1 MSTSRAELIAKIQE
15 EVTFTSDAKLH
26 KQYDESLDEDG
37 PVTVAGLEYEPSY
50 ILKSC
55 DEVAYRTGFNDW
67 LDGQDF
73 IEIDGEQY
81 PKDEVEDFLD
91 GLKDD
96 LEAAIADAE
105 EDDADEEG
113 DEKTDMD
120 AEKAELEE
128 IKKFCK
134 EHGI

>member
-26 KQYDESLDEDG
+26 DQYDDMLRECYDPMVIGCCRFTADK
-37 PVTVAGLEYEPSY
+37 V
-50 ILKSC
+50 LKNC
-55 DEVAYRTGFNDW
+55 DEVAYRTGFNEW

-96 LEAAIADAE
+96 LESAIQEAE
-105 EDDADEEG
+105 ENDEESG
-113 DEKTDMD
+113 EETDMD

-134 EHGI
+134 DHGI

>member
-1 MSTSRAELIAKIQE
+1 MSTRVELIAKINE
-15 EVTFTSDAKLH
+15 EVKFVTDEELH
-26 KQYDESLDEDG
+26 KQYDEALDEEG
-37 PVTVAGLEYEPSY
+37 AVTVAGYRFEPSD
-50 ILKSC
+50 ILKNC

-67 LDGQDF
+67 LDGQDY

-96 LEAAIADAE
+96 LESAIQEAE
-105 EDDADEEG
+105 ENDEGSGE
-113 DEKTDMD
+113 ETDMT
-120 AEKAELEE
+120 AENAELKE

-134 EHGI
+134 EYGI

>member
-15 EVTFTSDAKLH
+15 EVTFTSDYDLH
-26 KQYDESLDEDG
+26 KQYDESLDEEG
-37 PVTVAGLEYEPSY
+37 PVTVAGLKYEPSD
-50 ILKSC
+50 ILKNV

-91 GLKDD
+91 GLKDE
-96 LEAAIADAE
+96 LWSAIE
-105 EDDADEEG
+105 EVRDSGEETDMSDEEV
-113 DEKTDMD
+113 
-120 AEKAELEE
+120 ELEE

>member
-1 MSTSRAELIAKIQE
+1 MSTRQELVEKIKAEVE
-15 EVTFTSDAKLH
+15 FVSDAKLH
-26 KQYDESLDEDG
+26 DQYDEALNEEG
-37 PVTVAGLEYEPSY
+37 VVTVAGYRFWPSD
-50 ILKSC
+50 ILNDC

-67 LDGQDF
+67 LDGQDY

-91 GLKDD
+91 GLRDD
-96 LEAAIADAE
+96 LESAIQEAE
-105 EDDADEEG
+105 ENDEESG
-113 DEKTDMD
+113 EETDMT

-134 EHGI
+134 EYGI

>member
-15 EVTFTSDAKLH
+15 EVTFTSDAELH
-26 KQYDESLDEDG
+26 KQYDEALDEEG
-37 PVTVAGLEYEPSY
+37 TVTVAGYRFEPSD
-50 ILKSC
+50 ILKNC
-55 DEVAYRTGFNDW
+55 DETAYRTGFNDW
-67 LDGQDF
+67 MDGQGF

-91 GLKDD
+91 GLRDD
-96 LEAAIADAE
+96 LESAIQEAE
-105 EDDADEEG
+105 ENDEESG
-113 DEKTDMD
+113 EETDMT
-120 AEKAELEE
+120 AENAELEE

>member
-1 MSTSRAELIAKIQE
+1 MSTRAELIAKINE
-15 EVTFTSDAKLH
+15 EVKFVTDDELH
-26 KQYDESLDEDG
+26 EQYDESLNESG
-37 PVTVAGLEYEPSY
+37 CVTVAGMGFWPSD
-50 ILKSC
+50 ILKNC
-55 DEVAYRTGFNDW
+55 DEVAYRAGFNDW
-67 LDGQDF
+67 LDGQDY

-96 LEAAIADAE
+96 LESAIQDAE
-105 EDDADEEG
+105 ENDEESG
-113 DEKTDMD
+113 EETDMT

-134 EHGI
+134 EYGI